1 MVDITSL
8 SWTCKVEGDLS
19 PVFDDYF
26 SYMTTPSPDEVLTTG
41 ERSFSIPNEES
52 KDDATDEVDG
62 GLFSCFP
69 SFTRGDSSSSSS
81 SSSDAEEAEA
91 ETLRVKRSHS
101 GRLRSFWSRNYLFRL
116 ESACNPMDRKDVYH
130 VVKEVKDVAEKEL
143 RINDR
148 LVAIN
153 NENTKNKSL
162 TDVENMWEQLQRCP
176 KIQLKVWRWLFSEHG
191 LQICEVIIVF
201 YSIHPEGRYKELSAK
216 SLDGKVPRRVT
227 SLRWTASKF
236 RPFHLRIACKT
247 GIYVSAHVEDLALYG
262 ESIHKPQQSR
272 FRFMIRFFECVVT
285 NKDGTSD
292 QRYGYVA
299 KYKENGKYFDISS
312 IITESAST
320 VVLRP
325 HVSFSSL
332 TPDERFFIM
341 YEVEDDDDVF
351 ESLLY
356 ENMFMKFNN
365 ETKKITMQ
373 ERQAPGP
380 FFLFQTF
387 VARGNKQPQVD
398 INCFSDGG
406 RLFSFEPLTEPIV
419 EEKSDP

>member
-1 MVDITSL
+1 MVDIKSS
-8 SWTCKVEGDLS
+8 SWTCKVEGGLS
-19 PVFDDYF
+19 PVFDDF
-26 SYMTTPSPDEVLTTG
+26 FLYMTTPSPEEVLTRG
-41 ERSFSIPNEES
+41 ERSFGIPGDKN
-52 KDDATDEVDG
+52 KDGATDEVDG

-69 SFTRGDSSSSSS
+69 SFSKEDSSSSS
-81 SSSDAEEAEA
+81 SSSDAEEREA
-91 ETLRVKRSHS
+91 ETLRVRRSHS

-116 ESACNPMDRKDVYH
+116 ESAYNPMDREDVYH
-130 VVKEVKDVAEKEL
+130 VVKDVQDVAEKEL

-153 NENTKNKSL
+153 EENTKNKSL
-162 TDVENMWEQLQRCP
+162 TDVEIMWEQLQRCP
-176 KIQLKVWRWLFSEHG
+176 KIQLKVWRWLFGENG
-191 LQICEVIIVF
+191 LQICEITIVF
-201 YSIHPEGRYKELSAK
+201 YSIQPEELYKELS
-216 SLDGKVPRRVT
+216 SLSLGGKIPRRVKN
-227 SLRWTASKF
+227 LRWTSSKF

-247 GIYVSAHVEDLALYG
+247 GIYVSAHVEDMALYG
-262 ESIHKPQQSR
+262 EPISQKPQQSR
-272 FRFMIRFFECVVT
+272 FRFMIRFFECMVT
-285 NKDGTSD
+285 NNDGTSD
-292 QRYGYVA
+292 QRFGYVA

-320 VVLRP
+320 VVLKP
-325 HVSFSSL
+325 HVSYSSMA
-332 TPDERFFIM
+332 PDERFLIM

-373 ERQAPGP
+373 ERQALGP

-387 VARGNKQPQVD
+387 VARGNKPPQVN

-406 RLFSFEPLTEPIV
+406 RLFAFEPITE
-419 EEKSDP
+419 ENCDP